1 MWNEARLEAIAR
13 KSFKHKKLIIVSN
26 REPYIHQ
33 HRDGKIVCISPAG
46 GLTSALKPVI
56 SAAGGTWVAQA
67 TGSADRETASP
78 AGMVSVPPEDP
89 AFTLRRLWI
98 SEDLQHDYYEG
109 LANQALWP
117 LCHNVYQR
125 PVFRESDWR
134 AYRRVNEMF
143 AQAVLDEARGTEAVV
158 FVQDYHLALLPRLL
172 KRGNPGL
179 SVAHFWHIPWPAP
192 EIVQTFP
199 WIDELL
205 DGMLGNDLLAF
216 HLDRHSV
223 NFIESVQS
231 SLPAQID
238 RLHRTV
244 RLDGHSTVVRDAPI
258 SIDFE
263 RHAAI
268 AASPEVE
275 AAMRAWRERL
285 GSVRYIGVGIDRIDY
300 TKGIPERLRALDML
314 FERSPDL
321 RGAMTFV
328 QVGVPSRCGIST
340 YAKLERDI
348 AEQVDAINHRWGVA
362 GWQPVVF
369 EKRNAGLV
377 EMTALHR
384 LARFCMVTPL
394 HDGMNLVAKEFVTSR
409 IDQDGVLILS
419 RFAGAAR
426 ELKTALQV
434 NPFCETSICDAVSM
448 ALAMSR
454 SERQRRMN
462 TAREVVRNNNIFRW
476 AGTLLEELEQI
487 GRAGRETREFAPFGR
502 LAASVA

>member
-1 MWNEARLEAIAR
+1 MWTQARLEAVAR
-13 KSFKHKKLIIVSN
+13 KCLKHKKLIIVSN
-26 REPYIHQ
+26 REPYVHQ
-33 HRDGKIVCISPAG
+33 YHDGKIVCVSPAG

-78 AGMVSVPPEDP
+78 SGVVNVPPENP

-98 SEDLQHDYYEG
+98 PAELQHDYYEG

-125 PVFRESDWR
+125 PQFREADWR

-143 AQAVLDEARGTEAVV
+143 AQAVLDEARGREAVV
-158 FVQDYHLALLPRLL
+158 FIQDYHLALLPRLL
-172 KRGNPGL
+172 KRENPRL
-179 SVAHFWHIPWPAP
+179 CVAHFWHIPWPGP
-192 EIVQTFP
+192 EIAQTFP

-205 DGMLGNDLLAF
+205 DGMLGNDLLGF

-223 NFIESVQS
+223 NFIDTVDSV
-231 SLPAQID
+231 LPAQTD
-238 RLHRTV
+238 RLRRTV

-275 AAMRAWRERL
+275 DAMRAWRERL
-285 GSVRYIGVGIDRIDY
+285 GGVRYIGLGIDRIDY
-300 TKGIPERLRALDML
+300 TKGIPERLRALDL
-314 FERSPDL
+314 LLERSPTL
-321 RGAMTFV
+321 RGALTFV

-340 YAKLERDI
+340 YARLERAI
-348 AEQVDAINHRWGVA
+348 AEQVDAINRRWGAA

-369 EKRNAGLV
+369 EKRNAGLA

-384 LARFCMVTPL
+384 LAHFCMVTPL
-394 HDGMNLVAKEFVTSR
+394 HDGMNLVAKEFVASR

-434 NPFCETSICDAVSM
+434 NPFCETSIGDAIST
-448 ALAMSR
+448 ALTMPR
-454 SERQRRMN
+454 SERQRRMAA
-462 TAREVVRNNNIFRW
+462 ARETVRNNNIFRW
-476 AGTLLEELEQI
+476 AGALLEEIEQL
-487 GRAGRETREFAPFGR
+487 GRAGSESREFAPFGR